1 MSQVRVV
8 VSTVVYWVA
17 SKTILVL
24 KRSDNG
30 KWNFPGGK
38 VEPGENLEQA
48 AAREVLEETGLK
60 IKPTRIVHLFSN
72 ATDDGGTFIFIM
84 FKAATA
90 NSDVKLNKE
99 HSEYRWVNYEQLSD
113 QIARNGLPRLVAF
126 SKSERDQVEG
136 IWHRD
141 VTEYDW
147 YPGEWA
153 KIGKAL

>member
-8 VSTVVYWVA
+8 IATVINWVE
-17 SKTILVL
+17 SDTILVL
-24 KRSDNG
+24 RRIDNE

-60 IKPTRIVHLFSN
+60 IKPTKIVHVFSN

-84 FKAATA
+84 FRATTA
-90 NSDVKLNKE
+90 NSDVTLNEE
-99 HSEYRWVNYEQLSD
+99 HSEYRWVNHQQLLKE
-113 QIARNGLPRLVAF
+113 IAPHGLPRLAAF
-126 SKSERDQVEG
+126 AKSERDQVEG

-147 YPGEWA
+147 YPGERA

>member
-1 MSQVRVV
+1 VA

-38 VEPGENLEQA
+38 VEPGENLEEA
-48 AAREVLEETGLK
+48 AAREVLEETGLS
-60 IKPTRIVHLFSN
+60 IKPSRIVHVFSN
-72 ATDDGGTFIFIM
+72 ATDDNGTFVFVIFT
-84 FKAATA
+84 AATA

-99 HSEYRWVNYEQLSD
+99 HSEYRWVNYEQLVE
-113 QIARNGLPRLVAF
+113 QIAPDALPRLVAF
-126 SKSERDQVEG
+126 AKSERHQVEG

-141 VTEYDW
+141 VTEYAW
-147 YPGEWA
+147 YKGESQT
-153 KIGKAL
+153 IGKRR